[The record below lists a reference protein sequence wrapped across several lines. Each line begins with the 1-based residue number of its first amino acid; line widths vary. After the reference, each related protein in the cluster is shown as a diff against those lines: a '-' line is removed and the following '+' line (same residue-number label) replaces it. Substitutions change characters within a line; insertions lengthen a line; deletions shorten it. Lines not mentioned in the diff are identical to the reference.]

1 MESIFD
7 RAWAE
12 IQEKVRFINSLS
24 SYDIIKEAKRII
36 QEISMEYNSLSKE
49 DIYNMFLDS
58 VENRAPKLVRV
69 IESSAKSVES
79 RPRNF

>member
-12 IQEKVRFINSLS
+12 IQKKVRFINSLS
-24 SYDIIKEAKRII
+24 SYDIIKELKRII
-36 QEISMEYNSLSKE
+36 QQISMEYSLSKE
-49 DIYNMFLDS
+49 DVYNMLLDS

-69 IESSAKSVES
+69 IESSSKSVES
-79 RPRNF
+79 RLRDF